1 MNNSNFIIK
10 HHPIHIISD
19 NHRQTVTLHSLFIEA
34 KAAKEVGIQS
44 VIMLRPG
51 NAPLTEKELE
61 GFKTMKS
68 FHELDFEELE
78 PSRKKVKSE

>member
-1 MNNSNFIIK
+1 M
-10 HHPIHIISD
+10 
-19 NHRQTVTLHSLFIEA
+19 
-34 KAAKEVGIQS
+34 
-44 VIMLRPG
+44 IMLRPG
-51 NAPLTEKELE
+51 NAPLTAKELE